1 MDESTKNKAKG
12 TWEEAKGKA
21 KEAAGD
27 VTADTSMQAE
37 GQADELKGKARKQFG
52 EFQGKLDD
60 LTDDDKRDKPS

>member
-12 TWEEAKGKA
+12 TWEEA
-21 KEAAGD
+21 
-27 VTADTSMQAE
+27 
-37 GQADELKGKARKQFG
+37 KGKARKQFG